1 MMQIEMVLARNT
13 DPETSHISANSIR
26 ARVPTLESMV
36 LEFLKSRGDTGGT
49 TEEIALALKLDRV
62 TISPRMKPLMTKGQ
76 VIQMGRRSGKSNK
89 PAIVWGVR

>member
-1 MMQIEMVLARNT
+1 MQIELALVRNT
-13 DPETSHISANSIR
+13 DPETSHIAANSIR

-49 TEEIALALKLDRV
+49 TEEIALALNLDRV
-62 TISPRMKPLMTKGQ
+62 TISPRMKPLLTRGQ
-76 VIQMGRRSGKSNK
+76 VVQMGRRSGKSNK

>member
-1 MMQIEMVLARNT
+1 MQIELALVRNT

-26 ARVPTLESMV
+26 ARVPTLESKV
-36 LEFLKSRGDTGGT
+36 LGFLKSRGDQGGT

-62 TISPRMKPLMTKGQ
+62 TISPRMKPLMVKGQ

-89 PAIVWGVR
+89 PAIVWGVK

>member
-1 MMQIEMVLARNT
+1 MQIEMVLARNT
-13 DPETSHISANSIR
+13 DPETSHIGANSIR
-26 ARVPTLESMV
+26 AHVPTLESMV
-36 LEFLKSRGDTGGT
+36 LDFLKSRGDTGAT
-49 TEEIALALKLDRV
+49 TEEIALALNLDRV